1 MVFSVFAVLGQLT
14 GGFICSAGDIG
25 LIPGL
30 EDPLEKEMS
39 DRSSILAWETPW
51 TEESGG
57 LQFMGLQKS
66 GARLSG

>member
-30 EDPLEKEMS
+30 EDPLEKKMATH
-39 DRSSILAWETPW
+39 SSILAWELPW
-51 TEESGG
+51 TEELSG
-57 LQFMGLQKS
+57 LQSMGSQ
-66 GARLSG
+66 RVRHD